1 MFKLPCF
8 VRLNVMLGR
17 YITFMS
23 IFASQVPNQTH
34 LHMLD
39 STYDMSYDLAM
50 SKTTTLTTTQARAD
64 LYNLVKKACSNEEEF
79 IIQGKSGQAAILMG
93 LDEWESWKETAEIM
107 MIPGAYE
114 SIMEGVRQ
122 MESGDF
128 VPLSEIKIK

>member
-1 MFKLPCF
+1 M
-8 VRLNVMLGR
+8 
-17 YITFMS
+17 TT
-23 IFASQVPNQTH
+23 FASQVPNQ
-34 LHMLD
+34 LPVSVLD
-39 STYDMSYDLAM
+39 SPYDMSYDLAM

-64 LYNLVKKACSNEEEF
+64 LYNLVKKACTNEEEF

-122 MESGDF
+122 MESGEY